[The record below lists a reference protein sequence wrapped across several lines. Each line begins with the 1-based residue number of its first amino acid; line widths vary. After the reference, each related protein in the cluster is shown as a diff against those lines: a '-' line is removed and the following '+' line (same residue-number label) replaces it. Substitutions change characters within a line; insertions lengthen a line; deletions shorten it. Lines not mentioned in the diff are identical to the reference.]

1 MQAGLKSLVAGAL
14 ATAGVVGVMSAL
26 AFAPISASPAAARS
40 LNVGV
45 EAHAGGAAV
54 NPAYS
59 LEAVAAAIAA
69 GADVIEIDVQYTADH
84 VAVLNHEDKIADVTP
99 ADAVKDG
106 VLPRPCDHAGALIH
120 RMTYAQVQQIRCAGQ
135 PLPSLAQV
143 IDLVKPSTARIDL
156 EIKTFD
162 DVTGGTTLVQ
172 SPASRR
178 AYATSEV
185 TQLLASGMKGRFLVS
200 SFAWRDILPAVK
212 AIDPGIFFLANEHWD
227 NISQD
232 KRASAYQAIRDARA
246 KGADGFAM
254 DIRIAQVS
262 YLNFIKALGMYP
274 MLFHNTSDAQN
285 LFALASGVP
294 WLSADNPAAARTLID
309 SLNGQLPTQTITT
322 HTLKART
329 VLNQAVPAG
338 ATRHPRI
345 IAGVG
350 LVPTSAQR
358 QLAGV
363 QLQVT
368 ITGHGRGTVDLA
380 PRNSR
385 PGIDGTRLPIPNGTT
400 TTTVYVSPGDHG
412 DLRVLTSA
420 SARITVTVTGWTA
433 ANN

>member
-1 MQAGLKSLVAGAL
+1 MQRLGVRGFAVAALVA
-14 ATAGVVGVMSAL
+14 VGVAVASAIPL
-26 AFAPISASPAAARS
+26 GSISASPAGARS
-40 LNVGV
+40 LSVGV
-45 EAHAGGAAV
+45 EAHAGGGAV

-59 LEAVAAAIAA
+59 LEAIAGAIAA
-69 GADVIEIDVQYTADH
+69 GADVIEIDVQYTSDH

-99 ADAVKDG
+99 AEAVKDG
-106 VLPRPCDHAGALIH
+106 VLPRPCDHVGALIH
-120 RMTYAQVQQIRCAGQ
+120 LMTYAQVQQIRCAGQ
-135 PLPSLAQV
+135 PLATLAQA
-143 IDLVKPSTARIDL
+143 IDLVKPSPARIDL

-178 AYATSEV
+178 AYATRAV

-200 SFAWRDILPAVK
+200 SFAWRNILPTVK
-212 AIDPGIFFLANEHWD
+212 AIDPGIPFLANEHWN

-232 KRASAYQAIRDARA
+232 KGASAYQAIRDAHA

-274 MLFHNTSDAQN
+274 MLFHNTSDAQSR
-285 LFALASGVP
+285 FALANGVTL
-294 WLSADNPAAARTLID
+294 LSSDNPVAARDLIA
-309 SLNGQLPTQTITT
+309 SLNGELPNQTITT
-322 HTLKART
+322 HTLNART
-329 VLNQAVPAG
+329 VLNQTVPAG

-345 IAGVG
+345 IAGLG
-350 LVPTSAQR
+350 LVPASAQR
-358 QLAGV
+358 QLAAA

-368 ITGHGRGTVDLA
+368 ITGHGKGTVDLA

-385 PGIDGTRLPIPNGTT
+385 PGIDGTRIAIPNGTT
-400 TTTVYVSPGDHG
+400 TTTVHVAPGDHG

-420 SARITVTVTGWTA
+420 SARITVTVTGWTT